1 MSTEKD
7 DTTINSEN
15 TEQTTKEVNITNSE
29 ILSDKEKPKITKKLS
44 EFEINDLINK
54 NDKLKEEVKTL
65 KSQIVSLNDKINE
78 QIIVINNNKLNYD
91 KESKTIKEKYEK
103 EIKGLK
109 EKLDNTTNETKS
121 IENSYKIKIYEIENE
136 KQLLHMNNQN
146 LENQIKDL
154 NSKITQINKEY
165 ESQLKILNDT
175 KKRTITDYEKQ
186 IDELKIKL
194 ENIQSKSIETES
206 KLKTQEQLVEFAKLD
221 QEEIKIKYE
230 NEIKELTNKF
240 NALKKK
246 AEKDKKK
253 KKTQ

>member
-15 TEQTTKEVNITNSE
+15 TEQTTKEVNTINSE
-29 ILSDKEKPKITKKLS
+29 FLSDKEKPKITKKLS
-44 EFEINDLINK
+44 DFEINDLINK

-136 KQLLHMNNQN
+136 KQLLHMNKQN

-246 AEKDKKK
+246 AENDKKK
-253 KKTQ
+253 SSTQ